1 MNARWLRALIPVA
14 LAIGVGAIE
23 MRVAI
28 GRLEEHMVDMDR
40 RLGRV
45 EQAVE
50 IHPVMAGLEPR

>member
-1 MNARWLRALIPVA
+1 MSPRWLRALIPVA

-28 GRLEEHMVDMDR
+28 GRLEEHMLDVDR
-40 RLGRV
+40 RLSV
-45 EQAVE
+45 IEQQMP